1 MLNDIRSSIYLSLLL
16 KLKVLSFEFWGG
28 KCRTIPYSTMNSS
41 ERGSLDQFEHRA
53 HGIQRAVDVDVD
65 ATYQSDEDDAQHT
78 QDEAGTLAPVA
89 LDGGNDAVVLTQE
102 HGLDHQQVVVERDDG
117 VDQRDEHEH
126 VDGHRALMAG
136 ADEDEELAEEACKR
150 GIPPSENIASIIVK
164 ASHGLVLN
172 KPL

>member
-16 KLKVLSFEFWGG
+16 KLKVLSLGGG
-28 KCRTIPYSTMNSS
+28 KCRTIPYSTINSS

-102 HGLDHQQVVVERDDG
+102 HGLDHQQVVVATE
-117 VDQRDEHEH
+117 
-126 VDGHRALMAG
+126 
-136 ADEDEELAEEACKR
+136 
-150 GIPPSENIASIIVK
+150 P
-164 ASHGLVLN
+164 
-172 KPL
+172 